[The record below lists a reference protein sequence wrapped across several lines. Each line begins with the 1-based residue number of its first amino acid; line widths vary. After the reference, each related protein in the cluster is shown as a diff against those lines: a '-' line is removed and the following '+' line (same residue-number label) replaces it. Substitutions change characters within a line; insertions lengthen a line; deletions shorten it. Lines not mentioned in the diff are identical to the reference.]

1 MVGQGCATCHDE
13 AHMAPQP
20 GLDLAEH
27 QLVKEWG
34 RLQSAAE
41 VYRLS
46 SKYNQDDHGTMNL

>member
-13 AHMAPQP
+13 AHMAPQS

-41 VYRLS
+41 AYELELMT
-46 SKYNQDDHGTMNL
+46 N